1 MSPLGFLAIL
11 CAILSMLAYSR
22 RPTKS
27 FRVDAQF
34 AISLLTWGVLW
45 FATGSTFAREGM
57 MSLPIHMICHILV
70 MFIVP
75 IGIVGSSF
83 IRSLWWILDASS
95 RRRLLRWWYLDRR
108 WRAPKWL
115 FHPLTAALVLN
126 VVMVSAHVPVVF
138 DFVMGRTWAMDWLM
152 EPAFL
157 FSGLFFFHFLI
168 PSPPRVNHVKI
179 RYQLTMVT
187 LTFLEMLFLA
197 MAMSIFTKTSWYSVM
212 VPGHGMAAMPGMV
225 DVPGMA
231 KTAAA
236 AFSQQRLAAGILW
249 ICGDFWALPVT
260 ILIVQRTIKRE
271 GSLFA
276 ALDRQSSR
284 LSGVVG

>member
-1 MSPLGFLAIL
+1 MTPLGVTAIL
-11 CAILSMLAYSR
+11 GAILSMLAYSR
-22 RPTKS
+22 RPTKNL
-27 FRVDAQF
+27 RVDLQF
-34 AISLLTWGVLW
+34 AVALATWGLLW
-45 FATGSTFAREGM
+45 FATGSNFAREGM

-83 IRSLWWILDASS
+83 IRSLWWILDAPT
-95 RRRLLRWWYLDRR
+95 RRRMLRWWYLERA

-138 DFVMGRTWAMDWLM
+138 DFVMGRTWAMEWLM

-168 PSPPRVNHVKI
+168 PSPPRKNHVKI
-179 RYQLTMVT
+179 RYQFAMVLST
-187 LTFLEMLFLA
+187 VFEMFFLA
-197 MAMSIFTKTSWYSVM
+197 MAMSIFTSTSWYTVM
-212 VPGHGMAAMPGMV
+212 TPGHGMAFMPGM
-225 DVPGMA
+225 A
-231 KTAAA
+231 RTAAA

-249 ICGDFWALPVT
+249 ICGDFWAGPII
-260 ILIVQRTIKRE
+260 ILIIHRAIERD
-271 GSLFA
+271 GSLFK
-276 ALDRQSSR
+276 ALERQSSR

>member
-1 MSPLGFLAIL
+1 MTPLGVTAIL
-11 CAILSMLAYSR
+11 GAILSMLAYSR
-22 RPTKS
+22 RPTKNL
-27 FRVDAQF
+27 RVDLQF
-34 AISLLTWGVLW
+34 AVALATWGLLW
-45 FATGSTFAREGM
+45 FATGSNFAREGM

-83 IRSLWWILDASS
+83 IRSLWWILDAPT
-95 RRRLLRWWYLDRR
+95 RRRMLRWWYLERT

-138 DFVMGRTWAMDWLM
+138 DFVMGRTWAMEWLM

-168 PSPPRVNHVKI
+168 PSPPRKNHVKI
-179 RYQLTMVT
+179 RYQFAMVLST
-187 LTFLEMLFLA
+187 VFEMFFLA
-197 MAMSIFTKTSWYSVM
+197 MAMSIFTSTSWYNVM
-212 VPGHGMAAMPGMV
+212 TPGHGMAFMPGM
-225 DVPGMA
+225 A
-231 KTAAA
+231 RTAAA

-249 ICGDFWALPVT
+249 ICGDFWAGPII
-260 ILIVQRTIKRE
+260 ILIIHRAIERD
-271 GSLFA
+271 GSLFK
-276 ALDRQSSR
+276 ALERQSSR

>member
-1 MSPLGFLAIL
+1 MTPLGVTAIL
-11 CAILSMLAYSR
+11 GAILSMLAYSR
-22 RPTKS
+22 RPTKNL
-27 FRVDAQF
+27 RVDLQF
-34 AISLLTWGVLW
+34 AVALATWGLLW
-45 FATGSTFAREGM
+45 FATGSNFAREGM

-83 IRSLWWILDASS
+83 IRSLWWILDAPT
-95 RRRLLRWWYLDRR
+95 RRRMLRWWYLERT

-138 DFVMGRTWAMDWLM
+138 DFVMGRTWAMEWLM

-168 PSPPRVNHVKI
+168 PSPPRKNHVKI
-179 RYQLTMVT
+179 RYQFAMVLST
-187 LTFLEMLFLA
+187 VFEMFFLA
-197 MAMSIFTKTSWYSVM
+197 MAMSIFTSTSWYTVM
-212 VPGHGMAAMPGMV
+212 TPGHGMAFMPGM
-225 DVPGMA
+225 A
-231 KTAAA
+231 RTAAA

-249 ICGDFWALPVT
+249 ICGDFWAGPII
-260 ILIVQRTIKRE
+260 ILIIHRAIERD
-271 GSLFA
+271 GSLFK
-276 ALDRQSSR
+276 ALERQSSR

>member
-1 MSPLGFLAIL
+1 MTPLGVAAIL
-11 CAILSMLAYSR
+11 GAILSMLAYSR

-27 FRVDAQF
+27 LRVDIQF
-34 AISLLTWGVLW
+34 AISLVTWGVLW
-45 FATGSTFAREGM
+45 FATGSSFAREGM
-57 MSLPIHMICHILV
+57 MSLPIHMIGHILV

-83 IRSLWWILDASS
+83 IRSLWWILDAPT
-95 RRRLLRWWYLDRR
+95 RRRLLKWWYLERT
-108 WRAPKWL
+108 WRAPHWL

-138 DFVMGRTWAMDWLM
+138 DFIMERSWAMEWLM

-168 PSPPRVNHVKI
+168 PSPPRRNHVMI
-179 RYQLTMVT
+179 RYQFSMVLFTMA
-187 LTFLEMLFLA
+187 EMFFLA
-197 MAMSIFTKTSWYSVM
+197 MAMSIFTSASWYSVM
-212 VPGHGMAAMPGMV
+212 TPGHGMAMMPGMARTV
-225 DVPGMA
+225 
-231 KTAAA
+231 AA

-249 ICGDFWALPVT
+249 ICGDFWALPVL
-260 ILIVQRTIKRE
+260 ILIIHRTIARD
-271 GSLFA
+271 GSLFK
-276 ALDRQSSR
+276 ALERQSSR

>member
-1 MSPLGFLAIL
+1 MSPLAIVAIL

-27 FRVDAQF
+27 FRVDVQF
-34 AISLLTWGVLW
+34 AISLVSWGVLW

-57 MSLPIHMICHILV
+57 TSLPIHMICHILV

-83 IRSLWWILDASS
+83 VRSLWWIVDTPS
-95 RRRLLRWWYLDRR
+95 RRRLLRWWYLERS
-108 WRAPKWL
+108 WRAPNWL

-126 VVMVSAHVPVVF
+126 VVMVSAHLPVIF
-138 DFVMGRTWAMDWLM
+138 DFLMRHTWAMDWLM

-179 RYQLTMVT
+179 RYQLSMV
-187 LTFLEMLFLA
+187 LVTFIEMLFLA

-212 VPGHGMAAMPGMV
+212 VPGHGMAAMPGM
-225 DVPGMA
+225 A
-231 KTAAA
+231 KTATA

-249 ICGDFWALPVT
+249 VCGDFWAAPIIV
-260 ILIVQRTIKRE
+260 LIIIRTIKRD

-276 ALDRQSSR
+276 ALERQSSR